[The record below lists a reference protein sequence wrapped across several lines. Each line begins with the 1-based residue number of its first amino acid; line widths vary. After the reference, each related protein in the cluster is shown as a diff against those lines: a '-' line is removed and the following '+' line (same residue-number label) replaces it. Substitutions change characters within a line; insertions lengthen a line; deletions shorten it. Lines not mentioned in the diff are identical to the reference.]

1 MGEAMTTGMYWDLKE
16 SKLEECQEY
25 VDEIVSKLIRSM
37 RLPISFKE
45 EFISAGMLGLVEAAD
60 RFVPDKGNDFKAFAF
75 FRVRGAVIDYVRST
89 CELNGSAYRML
100 KALEA
105 SQELQEAAQDK
116 VRRDSDA
123 GSNRKLERIVDY
135 LTKSAVSYKLIAS
148 LQGQRE
154 EVTRK
159 DTESPEVLLSK
170 KREAKKIR
178 DSLATL
184 SQKERLII
192 EQYYFNDVKLSE
204 VAKEHAGLSKSWVSR
219 LHDKAI
225 EKLRDHY
232 IKHSTPADLEALQ
245 VQQ

>member
-1 MGEAMTTGMYWDLKE
+1 M
-16 SKLEECQEY
+16 
-25 VDEIVSKLIRSM
+25 
-37 RLPISFKE
+37 
-45 EFISAGMLGLVEAAD
+45 
-60 RFVPDKGNDFKAFAF
+60 
-75 FRVRGAVIDYVRST
+75 
-89 CELNGSAYRML
+89 

-116 VRRDSDA
+116 VRRDSVPSA
-123 GSNRKLERIVDY
+123 NSKLERIVDY
-135 LTKSAVSYKLIAS
+135 LTKSAISYKLVSS

-154 EVTRK
+154 EATRK

-170 KREAKKIR
+170 KREAKKVR

-184 SQKERLII
+184 SPKERLII
-192 EQYYFNDVKLSE
+192 EQYYFNDVNLSE

-232 IKHSTPADLEALQ
+232 IKNSTPADLDALE
-245 VQQ
+245 VRH

>member
-1 MGEAMTTGMYWDLKE
+1 MYWDLKD
-16 SKLEECQEY
+16 SKLKECQEY
-25 VDEIVSKLIRSM
+25 VDEIVSKLMHTM
-37 RLPISFKE
+37 RLPTSFKE
-45 EFISAGMLGLVEAAD
+45 EFLSAGMLGLVEAAD
-60 RFVPDKGNDFKAFAF
+60 RFVPEKGNDFKAFAF

-89 CELNGSAYRML
+89 CELNGSAYKIL

-116 VRRDSDA
+116 VRRDSFSSA
-123 GSNRKLERIVDY
+123 NSKLERIVDY
-135 LTKSAVSYKLIAS
+135 LTKSAISYKLVSS

-154 EVTRK
+154 EATRK

-170 KREAKKIR
+170 KREAKKVR

-184 SQKERLII
+184 SPKERLII
-192 EQYYFNDVKLSE
+192 EQYYFNDVNLSE

-232 IKHSTPADLEALQ
+232 IKNSTPADLDALE
-245 VQQ
+245 VRH